1 MTDSI
6 DQYYYNR
13 DAALLKTPRVDFKD
27 GYNRTAPLPP
37 LSTFPEKY
45 DTSSSKHVPI
55 SPNSTKSTSESPRF
69 IANSRDAESS
79 TRGSIHTSHSDKE
92 SFSSRNGVG
101 LSGAGNFAD
110 FFSSE
115 VFYIV
120 LHNPTTAH
128 RFLKFCQSRSCS
140 ENIEFL
146 QKIDEYNQLIDEAT
160 VLLSTI
166 HSTFVSSEARKQ
178 INVSTAHAR
187 RLSHDIKRAT
197 HTILPGLEDIF
208 HGSQEKIEKLL
219 AGDLYP
225 RFVKYQ
231 VTASAT
237 MALANDKE
245 RYPGLGDCF
254 CMTDPRRADNPI
266 VFASDGFVSVTGYSR
281 TDIIP
286 RNCRFLQG
294 SYTDRQATERL
305 RTSIENCE
313 ETVELLLN
321 YRKNGD
327 PFWNL
332 LYVSPLIDGN
342 GDVRFFLG
350 GQINCSTTIHSRND
364 VLRIL
369 SLNNDDTRSVTER
382 NGKTPS
388 IGSKESNSLCNYGK
402 SSFFKSFKKYN
413 ANTIKIRDEAGMEGE
428 LIERI
433 GKLQFKTQVEEFYT
447 AYSKY
452 FVLSYQSQSQ
462 NLIVKYYSPG
472 IIDLLGLN
480 LPNGAIASIVEK
492 DIFKLL
498 TEHSPSSV
506 PRTFKNVV
514 KEGMRAGTAVSV
526 ETGLLTGIEEVKKSQ
541 GIFGGA
547 TVDRER
553 GWKRAEEKYVC
564 HFTPCKDEE
573 GRVKWVILTVAPKI

>member
-1 MTDSI
+1 MLI
-6 DQYYYNR
+6 
-13 DAALLKTPRVDFKD
+13 
-27 GYNRTAPLPP
+27 
-37 LSTFPEKY
+37 
-45 DTSSSKHVPI
+45 
-55 SPNSTKSTSESPRF
+55 ES
-69 IANSRDAESS
+69 
-79 TRGSIHTSHSDKE
+79 
-92 SFSSRNGVG
+92 
-101 LSGAGNFAD
+101 
-110 FFSSE
+110 
-115 VFYIV
+115 
-120 LHNPTTAH
+120 
-128 RFLKFCQSRSCS
+128 
-140 ENIEFL
+140 
-146 QKIDEYNQLIDEAT
+146 
-160 VLLSTI
+160 
-166 HSTFVSSEARKQ
+166 
-178 INVSTAHAR
+178 
-187 RLSHDIKRAT
+187 
-197 HTILPGLEDIF
+197 
-208 HGSQEKIEKLL
+208 
-219 AGDLYP
+219 
-225 RFVKYQ
+225 
-231 VTASAT
+231 
-237 MALANDKE
+237 
-245 RYPGLGDCF
+245 
-254 CMTDPRRADNPI
+254 RRADNPI

-447 AYSKY
+447 AYSK
-452 FVLSYQSQSQ
+452 VCCNPGQRHWLTP
-462 NLIVKYYSPG
+462 NIVFR
-472 IIDLLGLN
+472 
-480 LPNGAIASIVEK
+480 SIVSIPIPK
-492 DIFKLL
+492 SNRQILL
-498 TEHSPSSV
+498 
-506 PRTFKNVV
+506 PRNH
-514 KEGMRAGTAVSV
+514 RLAWPQPPQWSHR
-526 ETGLLTGIEEVKKSQ
+526 LH
-541 GIFGGA
+541 
-547 TVDRER
+547 RR
-553 GWKRAEEKYVC
+553 KR
-564 HFTPCKDEE
+564 HFQ
-573 GRVKWVILTVAPKI
+573 IAH